1 MEYTQKSG
9 IACGKTV
16 FGKED
21 FMDMLK
27 RIRILAA
34 QKGVSVAQVEKEC
47 GFSKN
52 SIIKWDKNMPSG
64 DKILRVAQY
73 FGVSSDYLMGNEYAE
88 ESEYPEMYFSFLR
101 SAKELD
107 LSEKDMS
114 LRLEVARRFKQED
127 K

>member
-1 MEYTQKSG
+1 MEYTQKGG

-114 LRLEVARRFKQED
+114 LLLEVARRFKQED

>member
-64 DKILRVAQY
+64 DKILRRKLGLSYGKRICGGIRISGNVFQLFAQRK
-73 FGVSSDYLMGNEYAE
+73 GA
-88 ESEYPEMYFSFLR
+88 
-101 SAKELD
+101 
-107 LSEKDMS
+107 
-114 LRLEVARRFKQED
+114 
-127 K
+127 

>member
-1 MEYTQKSG
+1 
-9 IACGKTV
+9 
-16 FGKED
+16 
-21 FMDMLK
+21 MDMLK

-114 LRLEVARRFKQED
+114 LLLEVARRFKQED

>member
-16 FGKED
+16 LGKED

-114 LRLEVARRFKQED
+114 LLLEVARRFKQED